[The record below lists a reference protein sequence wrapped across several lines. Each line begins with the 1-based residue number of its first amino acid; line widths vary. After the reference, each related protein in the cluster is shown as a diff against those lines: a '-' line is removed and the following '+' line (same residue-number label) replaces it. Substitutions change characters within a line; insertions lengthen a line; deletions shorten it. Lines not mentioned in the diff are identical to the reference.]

1 MLKIKRS
8 KPNIKGKLTK
18 KIIENTLITEIAWE
32 ACNQVGGI
40 YTVLRSKVPT
50 MVGKF
55 GDNYCLV
62 GPYMPQTVATEFE
75 EVKDSSDLFS
85 KVVNKMK
92 DMGFEAYYGR
102 WLVTGRPKIVLLN
115 PFSVFNRLG
124 DIKYGLWEHHH
135 IETPDD
141 HLINQVVA
149 FGFLNHIFL
158 QTLAARKHKDQSIVA
173 HFHEWMAA
181 SHIPEL
187 RKNQTPV
194 NITFTTH
201 ATLLGRY
208 LAMND
213 PEFYNHLPF
222 FDWLQE
228 ARNFNIESQVKM
240 ERAAAHGSHVFTTVS
255 EVTAVECHHLLGR
268 EPDIVT
274 PNGINI
280 ERFHVLHEFQNLHQF
295 YKDKIH
301 QFVMAHFF
309 SCYTFDL
316 DNTLYFFTSGR
327 FEFRNKGFGLTL
339 EALARLNYM
348 MQKEHINRTVVMFFI
363 TKQPYHSIN
372 PSVLHSKGVMEE
384 LRQTCQSIERQ
395 VGSRLFY
402 AAAGIPDNR
411 LPQLN
416 DFVDDYWRLRFR
428 RTLQSWKSKNL
439 PPIVTHNLINDTDD
453 PILMFLRSA
462 NMVNNAHD
470 KVKIVYHP
478 DFIVPTNPLWGM
490 EYEQFTR
497 GCNLGIFPSYYEP
510 WGYTPL
516 ESIARGVPAVT
527 SNLSGFGDFVIHNIQ
542 NPEEKGIYVID
553 KVKNTF
559 HQSAQQ
565 LADRLLRFVKMNR
578 RERVEMRNR
587 SESASV
593 SFDWDK
599 LTRFYDKAY
608 LLAIQ
613 RGEAK

>member
-18 KIIENTLITEIAWE
+18 KIIENTLVTEIAWE

-62 GPYMPQTVATEFE
+62 GPYVPQSVATEFE
-75 EVKDSSDLFS
+75 EVKDNADPFA
-85 KVVNKMK
+85 KAVNKMK

-124 DIKYGLWEHHH
+124 DIKYSLWEQHH

-141 HLINQVVA
+141 HLINQVIA
-149 FGFLNHIFL
+149 FGFLNSIFL
-158 QTLAARKHKDQSIVA
+158 QTLAGRKQKNQSIVA

-181 SHIPEL
+181 THIPEL
-187 RKNQTPV
+187 RRNLTQV
-194 NITFTTH
+194 CITFTTH

-228 ARNFNIESQVKM
+228 SRNFNIESQVKI

-255 EVTAVECHHLLGR
+255 EVTAAECQHLLGR

-280 ERFHVLHEFQNLHQF
+280 ERFHVLHEFQNLHQQ

-339 EALARLNYM
+339 EALARLNHM
-348 MQKEHINRTVVMFFI
+348 MQKEHINKTVVMFFI

-372 PSVLHSKGVMEE
+372 PGVMQSRAVMEE

-402 AAAGIPDNR
+402 AAAGIADNR

-416 DFVDDYWRLRFR
+416 NFVDDYWRLRFR

-439 PPIVTHNLINDTDD
+439 PPVVTHNLIDDADD

-527 SNLSGFGDFVIHNIQ
+527 SNLSGFGDFVIHNMQ

-565 LADRLLRFVKMNR
+565 LAERLLRFVKMNR

-593 SFDWDK
+593 SFDWEV
-599 LTRFYDKAY
+599 LTKYYDKAY

>member
-1 MLKIKRS
+1 MMNIKRNKS
-8 KPNIKGKLTK
+8 TIKGRLTK
-18 KIIENTLITEIAWE
+18 KMIESTLLTEIAWE

-50 MVGKF
+50 MVKKF
-55 GDNYCLV
+55 GDNYCLL
-62 GPYMPQTVATEFE
+62 GPYVNANVSTEFE
-75 EVKDSSDLFS
+75 EIKNIEGPFS
-85 KVVNKMK
+85 KAASKMRE
-92 DMGFEAYYGR
+92 MGFDVHYGK

-115 PFSVFNRLG
+115 PYSVFERLEE
-124 DIKYGLWEHHH
+124 IKYQLWEHHH

-141 HLINQVVA
+141 NLVNQVIA
-149 FGFLNHIFL
+149 FGFLTKIFL
-158 QTLAARKHKDQSIVA
+158 DLLAGKKTKDQNIIA

-181 SHIPEL
+181 TPIPEI
-187 RKNQTPV
+187 RKTQTQIL
-194 NITFTTH
+194 ITFTTH
-201 ATLLGRY
+201 ATILGRY

-228 ARNFNIESQVKM
+228 AKNFNIEAQVRI

-255 EVTAVECHHLLGR
+255 EVTAVECQYLLNR

-280 ERFHVLHEFQNLHQF
+280 ERYNVSHEFQNQHQK

-309 SCYTFDL
+309 SSYTFDL

-339 EALARLNYM
+339 EALARLNHM
-348 MQKEHINRTVVMFFI
+348 MQKEHIDKTVVMFFI
-363 TKQPYHSIN
+363 TNQPFHSIN
-372 PSVLHSKGVMEE
+372 PEVLQSRAVMEE
-384 LRQTCQSIERQ
+384 LRQTCQAIERQ
-395 VGSRLFY
+395 IGSELFRK
-402 AAAGIPDNR
+402 AASIQDNK
-411 LPQLN
+411 LPELSEY
-416 DFVDDYWRLRFR
+416 VDDYWRLRFR
-428 RTLQSWKSKNL
+428 RTLQSWKSDRL
-439 PPIVTHNLINDTDD
+439 PPVVTHNLVNDTDD

-462 NMVNNAHD
+462 NLVNNEYD

-478 DFIVPTNPLWGM
+478 EFIVPTNPLWGI
-490 EYEQFTR
+490 EYDQFTR
-497 GCNLGIFPSYYEP
+497 GCNLGVFPSYYEP

-527 SNLSGFGDFVIHNIQ
+527 SNLSGFGDFVVHNIP
-542 NPEEKGIYVID
+542 NPEEKGIVVID

-559 HQSAQQ
+559 HESADE
-565 LADRLLRFVKMNR
+565 LANQLLRFVKQNLR
-578 RERVEMRNR
+578 QRVDMRNK
-587 SESASV
+587 SEAASV
-593 SFDWDK
+593 SFDWEL
-599 LTRFYDKAY
+599 LTKYYDKAY

-613 RGEAK
+613 RGE